1 MPASYFKC
9 AEEVHV
15 LKYVL
20 LYLIVF
26 PDILTCLLTR
36 CHVYE
41 EWSEVTHLQI
51 LNEKSN
57 QTKTPSEHSKDG
69 GFPISPVAQI
79 PRSQCRGPRFDPRLG
94 N

>member
-26 PDILTCLLTR
+26 PEAGCQMKR
-36 CHVYE
+36 PYCWRE
-41 EWSEVTHLQI
+41 R
-51 LNEKSN
+51 EKKIDN
-57 QTKTPSEHSKDG
+57 
-69 GFPISPVAQI
+69 
-79 PRSQCRGPRFDPRLG
+79 
-94 N
+94 